1 MVNFNQE
8 EKIYA
13 SALKLRGI
21 EESIEKLAT
30 SGTLD
35 IILECLQDIKRTE
48 PDSKTQ
54 LKVLAGLMLDEIW
67 SQKSQKA
74 QKKTKTIE
82 SPMEDQIRSMTARS
96 TQMLTSARS
105 CEFSRI
111 SLTARRPSQEL
122 IVFYMQSEFN
132 QSKGP
137 TFSKAPREPTLNKTA
152 PGPGSY
158 NPLPINKDKTPIA
171 LFGKSAR
178 PEHFVKPVCQES
190 YNPLHYFASRP
201 ITRRD

>member
-1 MVNFNQE
+1 M
-8 EKIYA
+8 
-13 SALKLRGI
+13 
-21 EESIEKLAT
+21 EESIERLST

-67 SQKSQKA
+67 AQKSQKA
-74 QKKTKTIE
+74 QNKLKVTE
-82 SPMEDQIRSMTARS
+82 SPVEDHLRSVTARS

-122 IVFYMQSEFN
+122 IVLDM
-132 QSKGP
+132 
-137 TFSKAPREPTLNKTA
+137 
-152 PGPGSY
+152 
-158 NPLPINKDKTPIA
+158 
-171 LFGKSAR
+171 
-178 PEHFVKPVCQES
+178 
-190 YNPLHYFASRP
+190 
-201 ITRRD
+201 